1 MSGTGPESDGAYFG
15 SVSPGPFDLEALAID
30 REGTTCHVCDAP
42 AVMVVEMTDRDSTI
56 GSAIYLCDVDFQY
69 VTTGDQTSLSNR
81 LAKNYEE
88 PVSEVRDTAA
98 LMTDGTGRSI
108 RLSAHSD

>member
-1 MSGTGPESDGAYFG
+1 MSETGPEIDGFFFG
-15 SVSPGPFDLEALAID
+15 SYSRTRFDLDALAMD
-30 REGTTCHVCDAP
+30 STGTTCHVCDAP
-42 AVMVVEMTDRDSTI
+42 AVVVAEVKDRDSII
-56 GSAIYLCDVDFQY
+56 GTAIYLCDTDFQF
-69 VTTGDQTSLSNR
+69 VSTGDQTSLSNR

-108 RLSAHSD
+108 RLPARR